1 MNNINC
7 NATHVANWKSSLEI
21 DPSGFVF
28 MVYFE
33 VDWVLSPYRMYISP
47 PTGQFLIW
55 INVCHALAITL
66 CFCFAGHGV
75 THSKHRPDHPSNI
88 RFPPRQIPASY
99 RSQENASNT
108 TTTMVDHSLGQM
120 FISTEFMKGDEEM
133 GDQHQLA
140 GKQSQLVEMEN
151 QLTADDFVKMKMQ
164 SEVPF
169 MDESRIHVSES
180 LQGKQKYCLVCK
192 HLGRRTNDGT
202 LAVRTRAKCC
212 VCDIPLCKGPP
223 RNCFRD
229 FHEICRLCKYPNLQW
244 TLL

>member
-1 MNNINC
+1 
-7 NATHVANWKSSLEI
+7 
-21 DPSGFVF
+21 
-28 MVYFE
+28 
-33 VDWVLSPYRMYISP
+33 MYISPPPP

-202 LAVRTRAKCC
+202 LAVRTRAKCS